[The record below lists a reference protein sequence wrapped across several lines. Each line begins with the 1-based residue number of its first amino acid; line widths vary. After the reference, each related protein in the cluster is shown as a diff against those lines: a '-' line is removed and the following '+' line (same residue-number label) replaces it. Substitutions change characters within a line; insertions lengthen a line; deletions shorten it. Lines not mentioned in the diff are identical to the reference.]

1 MKEYLEKNKDTLR
14 KAVAGLPVYQPPR
27 EVWEGINHGLEQHG
41 YQQNALRNL
50 PQHAAPSF
58 VWENIEQALDVPPQS
73 SRPFLFRALR
83 TYRPLLAAASLFGLA
98 FGVWWLVNLESPATT
113 SVAFSEEIQMR
124 ADFALD
130 WNDEEEEIA
139 TVIARVE
146 RSPLADPQVV
156 KRLKLEYHE
165 LNDARSEVE
174 EMLKRYG
181 QDENL
186 LKEVARIERERSQVI
201 KELATWI

>member
-1 MKEYLEKNKDTLR
+1 MKEYLEKNKDTLI
-14 KAVAGLPVYQPPR
+14 KAVAGLPVYPPPSH
-27 EVWEGINHGLEQHG
+27 VWAGIERGLEQQEHL
-41 YQQNALRNL
+41 QRALANL
-50 PQHAAPSF
+50 PQHAAPAAI
-58 VWENIEQALDVPPQS
+58 WDNIEQALDKPQQRPRS
-73 SRPFLFRALR
+73 SLYRALR
-83 TYRPLLAAASLFGLA
+83 AYRPWIAAASLCGLA
-98 FGVWWLVNLESPATT
+98 IGGWWLVDSESAPTT
-113 SVAFSEEIQMR
+113 TIAFAEEVQMR
-124 ADFALD
+124 ANFAID

-146 RSPLADPQVV
+146 QSPLADPQVV
-156 KRLKLEYHE
+156 TRLKREYHE

-181 QDENL
+181 QDEHL